1 MFFIL
6 LYVWVFS
13 FHLPV
18 DNGFMFCFTPV
29 QYDCGHVVFIYFETL
44 PFICKATYV
53 IDNWFT
59 ALSSEM
65 EELKWQNGVQ

>member
-1 MFFIL
+1 
-6 LYVWVFS
+6 
-13 FHLPV
+13 
-18 DNGFMFCFTPV
+18 MFCFTPV